1 VGWNEA
7 LTRLPDNVKSSPI
20 VLKAPAATFGWHA
33 PGESVTVAGVA
44 AKGPVSCPRHRKN
57 TQDAAMLTR
66 IFPTVIFRAV
76 FFQVAAILLLGTLL
90 STAPLIAQTAY
101 PSRTITM
108 VVAFNAG
115 GSTDLIA
122 RVLGQHIGSILGQ
135 TVIIENKGGADGA
148 IGTAGVTRATPDGY
162 TIILS
167 TTSTHV
173 INPLLYKDISYN
185 PSKDFEPV
193 SLVAQSPNILVSS
206 PKFDAKSVSDVIARA
221 KAAPGKLNVATGAT
235 MHLLNAAMFKSMA
248 GLSWVDVP
256 YKGSGPAIND
266 LLSGQMDLLFD
277 QLPSSLVQIK
287 GGSGLKAVAVTS
299 RKRTPLAPDIPT
311 IAESGLPDFEA
322 TSWWAVF
329 APPKTPPDIVAKLNA
344 AIKQAL
350 TDPKLLATFGDMG
363 LEASP
368 STPEELAKLLVDE
381 RAKWQK
387 VIADNNI
394 AIN

>member
-1 VGWNEA
+1 
-7 LTRLPDNVKSSPI
+7 
-20 VLKAPAATFGWHA
+20 
-33 PGESVTVAGVA
+33 
-44 AKGPVSCPRHRKN
+44 
-57 TQDAAMLTR
+57 MLTR
-66 IFPTVIFRAV
+66 ILQSATFRFQTAVIL
-76 FFQVAAILLLGTLL
+76 ILGMLF
-90 STAPLIAQTAY
+90 SAAPLIAQTAY
-101 PSRTITM
+101 PSRTISM

-122 RVLGQHIGSILGQ
+122 RVLAQHMGSILGQ
-135 TVIIENKGGADGA
+135 TVLVENKGGADGA

-173 INPLLYKDISYN
+173 INPLLYKDIAYN

-206 PKFDAKSVSDVIARA
+206 PKFDAKSVADVIARA

-277 QLPSSLVQIK
+277 QMPSSLVQIK

-299 RKRTPLAPDIPT
+299 RKRSPLAPDIPT

-344 AIKQAL
+344 AIKQSL
-350 TDPKLLATFGDMG
+350 TDPKLLATFSDMG

-368 STPEELAKLLVDE
+368 STPDELAKLLVDE
-381 RAKWQK
+381 RVKWQK

>member
-1 VGWNEA
+1 
-7 LTRLPDNVKSSPI
+7 
-20 VLKAPAATFGWHA
+20 
-33 PGESVTVAGVA
+33 
-44 AKGPVSCPRHRKN
+44 
-57 TQDAAMLTR
+57 MLTR
-66 IFPTVIFRAV
+66 ISQATT
-76 FFQVAAILLLGTLL
+76 ILLAALC
-90 STAPLIAQTAY
+90 STPPLAAETPY

-108 VVAFNAG
+108 VVAYNAG

-122 RVLGQHIGSILGQ
+122 RVLGQRIGSILGQ
-135 TVIIENKGGADGA
+135 AVIIENKGGADGA
-148 IGTAGVTRATPDGY
+148 IGTAAVTRATPDGY

-173 INPLLYKDISYN
+173 INPLLSRDISYN
-185 PSKDFEPV
+185 PSRDFEPV

-206 PKFDAKSVSDVIARA
+206 PNFDAKSVGDVIARA

-235 MHLLNAAMFKSMA
+235 MHLLNAAMFKNMA
-248 GLSWVDVP
+248 GLTWVDVP

-311 IAESGLPDFEA
+311 IAESGLPGFEA

-329 APPKTPPDIVAKLNA
+329 APAKTPPDIVAKLNA

-350 TDPKLLATFGDMG
+350 TDPKLLASFSDMG
-363 LEASP
+363 LEP
-368 STPEELAKLLVDE
+368 WQSTPEELAKLLVDE

-394 AIN
+394 TVN

>member
-1 VGWNEA
+1 M
-7 LTRLPDNVKSSPI
+7 TR
-20 VLKAPAATFGWHA
+20 
-33 PGESVTVAGVA
+33 
-44 AKGPVSCPRHRKN
+44 
-57 TQDAAMLTR
+57 DAAMLTR
-66 IFPTVIFRAV
+66 ILLTRILQAAIFRT
-76 FFQVAAILLLGTLL
+76 AAIVVLGALFG
-90 STAPLIAQTAY
+90 TAPLIAQTVY

-122 RVLGQHIGSILGQ
+122 RVLAQHMGSILGQ
-135 TVIIENKGGADGA
+135 TVLVENKGGADGA
-148 IGTAGVTRATPDGY
+148 IGTATVTRATPDGY
-162 TIILS
+162 TILLG

-173 INPLLYKDISYN
+173 INPLLYKDIAYN

-193 SLVAQSPNILVSS
+193 ALVAQSPNILVSS
-206 PKFDAKSVSDVIARA
+206 PKFDAKSVADVIARA

-277 QLPSSLVQIK
+277 QMPSSLVQIK

-299 RKRTPLAPDIPT
+299 AKRSPLAPDIPT

-350 TDPKLLATFGDMG
+350 TDPKLLATFSDMG

-368 STPEELAKLLVDE
+368 STPDELAKLLVDE

>member
-1 VGWNEA
+1 
-7 LTRLPDNVKSSPI
+7 
-20 VLKAPAATFGWHA
+20 
-33 PGESVTVAGVA
+33 
-44 AKGPVSCPRHRKN
+44 
-57 TQDAAMLTR
+57 MLTR
-66 IFPTVIFRAV
+66 IFRIVIFPTVSFRT
-76 FFQVAAILLLGTLL
+76 AAMLLLGTLFSTVPL
-90 STAPLIAQTAY
+90 SAQTAY

-135 TVIIENKGGADGA
+135 TVVIENKGGADGA
-148 IGTAGVTRATPDGY
+148 IGTAAVTRAAPDGY

-206 PKFDAKSVSDVIARA
+206 PKFDAKSVADVIARA

-248 GLSWVDVP
+248 GLTWVDVP

-344 AIKQAL
+344 AIKQTL

-363 LEASP
+363 LEAWS
-368 STPEELAKLLVDE
+368 STPAELAKLLVDE
-381 RAKWQK
+381 RTKWQK

-394 AIN
+394 AVN

>member
-1 VGWNEA
+1 M
-7 LTRLPDNVKSSPI
+7 TR
-20 VLKAPAATFGWHA
+20 
-33 PGESVTVAGVA
+33 
-44 AKGPVSCPRHRKN
+44 
-57 TQDAAMLTR
+57 DAAMLTR
-66 IFPTVIFRAV
+66 ILLTRILQAAIFRT
-76 FFQVAAILLLGTLL
+76 AAIVVLGALFG
-90 STAPLIAQTAY
+90 TAPLIAQTVY

-122 RVLGQHIGSILGQ
+122 RVLAQRMGSILGQ
-135 TVIIENKGGADGA
+135 TVMIENKGGADGA

-206 PKFDAKSVSDVIARA
+206 PKFDAKSVADVIARA

-277 QLPSSLVQIK
+277 QMPSSLVQIK

-299 RKRTPLAPDIPT
+299 AKRSPLAPDIPT

-350 TDPKLLATFGDMG
+350 TDPKLLATFSDMG

-368 STPEELAKLLVDE
+368 STPDELAKLLVDE